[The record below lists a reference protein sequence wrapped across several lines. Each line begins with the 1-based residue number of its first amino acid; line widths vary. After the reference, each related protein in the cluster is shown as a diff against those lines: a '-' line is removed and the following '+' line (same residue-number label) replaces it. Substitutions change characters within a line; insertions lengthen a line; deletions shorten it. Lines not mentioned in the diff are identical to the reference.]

1 MDIFKNIVLLSL
13 ALLILACEYN
23 PFFPPE
29 TTSLYQGQNI
39 IESQITPEGTL
50 KNFESAYEFR
60 DSILYAGVLDSSFIF
75 VSTNYNVSPPQSILW
90 GRDED
95 LLVTSRLFRNFQ
107 QIQLDWGQDLVH
119 LYNDDS
125 SWINIRRLFNLT
137 LDGGIDI
144 PPIRGEADFQLVR
157 KPDSLW
163 RITRWEDYS
172 NF

>member
-1 MDIFKNIVLLSL
+1 MDIFKKVVFLIL
-13 ALLILACEYN
+13 LLIFGSCEYN

-39 IESQITPEGTL
+39 IESQVTPEGTL

-60 DSILYAGVLDSSFIF
+60 DSLLYANVLDSSFIF

-95 LLVTSRLFRNFQ
+95 LLVTSRLFKNFQ
-107 QIQLDWGQDLVH
+107 QIQLDWGQYLV
-119 LYNDDS
+119 YNYNEDS
-125 SWINIRRLFNLT
+125 SRINIRLLFNLT

-144 PPIRGEADFQLVR
+144 PPIRGEADFQINR
-157 KPDSLW
+157 NPDSLW
-163 RITRWEDYS
+163 RIIRWEDYS